1 MPFQGILFSD
11 VHLAEGT
18 TPLNDLFAAFV
29 QRVRGTPEVACLG
42 DLSEYWFGRL
52 QLQSSHGQWLFGQMQ
67 ALAEGAKRALWVA
80 GNRDFMFD
88 GQARQA
94 GWRVCRNQYRG
105 EFCGLPVALEHGD
118 RFCTKDRSYQRFRW
132 WFRKVPWSWL
142 GVVLSARHGHAMA
155 RYFRGKSMGE
165 TARKQPSLFGIQP
178 QPVQAH
184 VAAGA
189 AHVVCGHVHTPFQR
203 AYAVDGHSGML
214 HVLGDWQPDGA
225 VVAVVE
231 DGRLRLVRFDGD
243 KFLDF
248 AAPSEQKTFAPGEEA
263 ART

>member
-1 MPFQGILFSD
+1 MPFQGVLFSD

-18 TPLNDLFAAFV
+18 TRLNELFAAFV
-29 QRVRGTPEVACLG
+29 QRVRGTPEIACLG
-42 DLSEYWFGRL
+42 DLSEYWIGRKHL
-52 QLQSSHGQWLFGQMQ
+52 QDAHGKWLFNHMRE
-67 ALAEGAKRALWVA
+67 LAQGARRAVWVA
-80 GNRDFMFD
+80 GNRDFLFD
-88 GQARQA
+88 AQARQA
-94 GWRVCRNQYRG
+94 GWQVCRNQYRG

-118 RFCTKDRSYQRFRW
+118 RFCSLDKGYQRFRW

-142 GVVLSARHGHAMA
+142 GIVLSARRGHALA

-178 QPVQAH
+178 QPVQTH

-189 AHVVCGHVHTPFQR
+189 GHVFCGHVHTPFER
-203 AYAVDGHSGML
+203 NYDAAGRTGSL
-214 HVLGDWQPDGA
+214 HVLGDWRPDGA
-225 VVAVVE
+225 VVAVVQ
-231 DGRLRLVRFDGD
+231 DGRPRLVRFDGD

-248 AAPSEQKTFAPGEEA
+248 EAPNEQKTFAPGEEA